1 MALVD
6 AERQR
11 LSFGPSA
18 GIYDRHRPDYPPAA
32 IAWLLG
38 AAPLRVLDVGAG
50 TGKLTRALLAAGYEV
65 AAVEPDPQMRDA
77 FAEAATGAEVLD
89 GSAEAL
95 PVPDGSF
102 DAVAVGQA
110 YHWFDASRALPEI
123 ARVLRPA
130 GVLAVV
136 WNRRDVSEP
145 WVAELTRILVGPD
158 GRRGDPETDRAIAS
172 FGPLFT
178 PLEQTTVRAR
188 PAARPRGSAGPRLVP
203 LLHPRAAAGR
213 AHRHARRS
221 RRARPPGR
229 GADARR
235 ASPYAVPDDVCARSP
250 APARDARR
258 RRYSVQRRG
267 RCGAGQNGSVDRDR
281 RRLSFGPSADVYER
295 YRPGYPQAAIA
306 WLLGPSPLR
315 VLDVGAG
322 TGKLTR
328 ALLAAGHEVVA
339 VEPDQG

>member
-18 GIYDRHRPDYPPAA
+18 GIYDHHRPDYPPAA

-123 ARVLRPA
+123 ARVLRTD

-158 GRRGDPETDRAIAS
+158 GQRGDPETDRAIAS

-178 PLEQTTVRAR
+178 PLEQTTVPHVQPLDLEGLLGLVSSRSYTVVLPPDERTAMLGEVEELGRRVAAQTPDELLRMPYLTMCVRAR
-188 PAARPRGSAGPRLVP
+188 R
-203 LLHPRAAAGR
+203 
-213 AHRHARRS
+213 
-221 RRARPPGR
+221 
-229 GADARR
+229 
-235 ASPYAVPDDVCARSP
+235 
-250 APARDARR
+250 
-258 RRYSVQRRG
+258 
-267 RCGAGQNGSVDRDR
+267 
-281 RRLSFGPSADVYER
+281 
-295 YRPGYPQAAIA
+295 
-306 WLLGPSPLR
+306 
-315 VLDVGAG
+315 
-322 TGKLTR
+322 TG
-328 ALLAAGHEVVA
+328 
-339 VEPDQG
+339 